1 MTSGQGIPIG
11 DLRILHSGS
20 SPLRW
25 AGLLTPVFTLL
36 TRDRR
41 QGWAVCGASAWNR
54 LLGGMVRKGGCR
66 SKTYYGSEARSGS
79 TACR

>member
-41 QGWAVCGASAWNR
+41 QGWAVCGASACVMEDVAVYVV
-54 LLGGMVRKGGCR
+54 LGGGPVW
-66 SKTYYGSEARSGS
+66 GSA
-79 TACR
+79 

>member
-11 DLRILHSGS
+11 DLRILRSGS

-41 QGWAVCGASAWNR
+41 QGWSVCVGHP
-54 LLGGMVRKGGCR
+54 LGTDSSWG
-66 SKTYYGSEARSGS
+66 
-79 TACR
+79 